1 MGLDPDTLAKKTA
14 HTHKG
19 KLQGNF
25 VKDRNGLPC
34 SNSFAPSGGKTSIFD
49 SRWQDPYKDDPLMAE
64 REALAQQQA
73 EARKANLSPIY
84 NKGPVMVVTPGLSPK
99 DFGKRRP

>member
-1 MGLDPDTLAKKTA
+1 MTMHLLPSYINSNGSGRRKPTAKQQRAKAEHDAWLRKMGLDPDTLAKKTA

-34 SNSFAPSGGKTSIFD
+34 SNSFAPSGGKKSIFD
-49 SRWQDPYKDDPLMAE
+49 ATQ
-64 REALAQQQA
+64 
-73 EARKANLSPIY
+73 
-84 NKGPVMVVTPGLSPK
+84 
-99 DFGKRRP
+99 RPQ